1 MEAIRKQMTSVG
13 SSVRE
18 IRREHQ
24 RSIVIGNDMD
34 QENEVE
40 EAQD

>member
-1 MEAIRKQMTSVG
+1 MKAIRDQMTSVG
-13 SSVRE
+13 TSVRE
-18 IRREHQ
+18 ISREHR

-40 EAQD
+40 ARD